1 MILYWLL
8 LLCCL
13 LTCSRA
19 GVCTDIVFTYC
30 LNVRQ
35 LIVRQC
41 CISRLYSLPTEA
53 QLAIRSASL
62 WPLARN
68 NNPNLN
74 RQLSA
79 LRAGKCPQLLSTSL
93 WEEINLLQEGIE
105 LHLSSMQ
112 QHCLAGSGDTAQPP
126 KDRSVSLLRLVRTR
140 PGHGPPLGPLGP
152 GPQHNFTLL
161 RQ

>member
-1 MILYWLL
+1 MLQ
-8 LLCCL
+8 
-13 LTCSRA
+13 
-19 GVCTDIVFTYC
+19 VCVQIVFTYC

-35 LIVRQC
+35 LIVVLRQC
-41 CISRLYSLPTEA
+41 CISLPTEA

-93 WEEINLLQEGIE
+93 WEEINLLQEE

-112 QHCLAGSGDTAQPP
+112 QHCLAGSGDTAAA
-126 KDRSVSLLRLVRTR
+126 T
-140 PGHGPPLGPLGP
+140 
-152 GPQHNFTLL
+152 
-161 RQ
+161 

>member
-8 LLCCL
+8 LLGCL

-19 GVCTDIVFTYC
+19 GVCSKYC

-35 LIVRQC
+35 LIVVLRQC

-112 QHCLAGSGDTAQPP
+112 QHCLAGSGDTAAA
-126 KDRSVSLLRLVRTR
+126 T
-140 PGHGPPLGPLGP
+140 
-152 GPQHNFTLL
+152 
-161 RQ
+161 